1 MKKIAFIG
9 IMILGLTVSFTSKV
23 PEFLQ
28 KQVQSISGMSRS
40 EFDAFL
46 NKKHYLVKSWA
57 LDPKE
62 HKALYET
69 VNYQST
75 VLNYIKGKT
84 K

>member
-1 MKKIAFIG
+1 MKKMVFIG
-9 IMILGLTVSFTSKV
+9 IMILGFTVSFTSKV

-28 KQVQSISGMSRS
+28 KQIQSISGMSRS

-46 NKKHYLVKSWA
+46 NKKHYLVKAWA

-75 VLNYIKGKT
+75 ILNFLKSKSH
-84 K
+84 

>member
-9 IMILGLTVSFTSKV
+9 LMILGLGIGFTSKV

-28 KQVQSISGMSRS
+28 KQVQLISGMSHS

-46 NKKHYLVKSWA
+46 NKKHYLVKSWT

-75 VLNYIKGKT
+75 ILNFLKSKSH
-84 K
+84 